1 MRIDAHHH
9 LWRPARGDYGWLKP
23 DTALLYRDFDPDA
36 LQPLLNAA
44 AIDATI
50 LVQAAPTEAETTYL
64 LDIARRTPWI
74 AGVVGWTDLAAP
86 DASTR
91 VAQLA
96 GMPLLVGLR
105 PMLQDLEDP
114 DWILKPEVN
123 DGLSAMAAQDL
134 VFDALV
140 REVQLPSIIELA
152 RRFPKLKIV
161 LDHAGKPVIQGPP
174 TPEWRKAMT
183 MLGALPNMS
192 VKLSGLLTEAPAG
205 TGADALRPY
214 VDRLLEGFGAER
226 ILWGSDWPVLNL
238 AGDYQGWV
246 ELADRLTGGL
256 DAKTRDAIWGGN
268 AARIYGIGGRQK

>member
-1 MRIDAHHH
+1 
-9 LWRPARGDYGWLKP
+9 
-23 DTALLYRDFDPDA
+23 
-36 LQPLLNAA
+36 
-44 AIDATI
+44 
-50 LVQAAPTEAETTYL
+50 
-64 LDIARRTPWI
+64 
-74 AGVVGWTDLAAP
+74 VGWTDLAAP
-86 DASTR
+86 DASAH

-114 DWILKPEVN
+114 EWILKPEVN
-123 DGLSAMAAQDL
+123 DGLSAMVAQDL

-140 REVQLPSIIELA
+140 RERQLPAIIELA
-152 RRFPKLKIV
+152 RRFPKLRIV

-174 TPEWRKAMT
+174 TPEWRKAVT
-183 MLGALPNMS
+183 MLGAMPNIS

-226 ILWGSDWPVLNL
+226 VLWGSDWPVLNL

-246 ELADRLTGGL
+246 KMADALTGEL
-256 DAKTRDAIWGGN
+256 DVKTREAIWGGN
-268 AARIYGIGGRQK
+268 AARIYGISGRGT